1 MNPAAHSAREDAERS
16 GQVVGSDVDVVE
28 DALLSERLDEARH
41 LTDLHA
47 ALEGSESGAWLYG
60 EGPAA

>member
-1 MNPAAHSAREDAERS
+1 MNPAEYSARQAASRA

-28 DALLSERLDEARH
+28 DALLAECIDDARH

-47 ALEGSESGAWLYG
+47 ALEDTSGAWLYG